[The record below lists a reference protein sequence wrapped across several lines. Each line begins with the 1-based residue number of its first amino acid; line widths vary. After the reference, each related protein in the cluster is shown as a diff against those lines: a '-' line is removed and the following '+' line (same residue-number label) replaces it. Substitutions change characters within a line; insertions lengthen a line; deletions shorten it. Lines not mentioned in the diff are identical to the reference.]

1 MKKKSSKEK
10 KQDNSANII
19 PFHRSFQLNVGI
31 IICTIILI
39 YLIFHIF
46 TYFTSKNIS
55 VYEVNE
61 GSITYDDKYTALAIR
76 QEEIVPSDRDGNVY
90 YFSQD
95 RSRVGIRSLICALD
109 STGEIT
115 NLLSNYSTDN
125 ITLSDSDLSS
135 FQKMFSEY
143 VTSYSDENYNSVYVF
158 KTSLKE
164 SLDSIKNNLA
174 QEANAEAITKAEG
187 EGTYFPVYASKPG
200 LLVLKTDGY
209 EGVTLDSFTPEMFN
223 KKSYSEAIMTPNMT
237 VKNGDSLYKLVT
249 DDNWSI
255 VMPVSEKLIAMLGDT
270 QNVVVKFGLDNAT
283 ANGVVSYVNRGNQKY
298 LVLTFDDSMERYAD
312 YRFLDVAII
321 LDQQK
326 GLKIPNSSIVK
337 KSFFAI
343 PKNYVKKSGDGTDD
357 EVQVDNGSNE
367 PGIVKPTLY
376 YEDDNFYYTDS
387 EDLNSGD
394 VLISYDTGE
403 NYTVGTDTGEKQ
415 GVYSINKGYALF
427 KIINILS
434 SNDDYS
440 IVEKGTD
447 YGISNY
453 DHIILNGSDVNENDL
468 LY

>member
-1 MKKKSSKEK
+1 MSKKASKEK
-10 KQDNSANII
+10 NNDKNAKVI

-39 YLIFHIF
+39 YLIYHLF
-46 TYFTSKNIS
+46 TYFTSKQVSI
-55 VYEVNE
+55 YEVNE

-76 QEEIVPSDRDGNVY
+76 QEEVVPSDRDGNVY
-90 YFSQD
+90 YFSSD
-95 RSRVGIRSLICALD
+95 RSRVGVRSLVCALD

-125 ITLSDSDLSS
+125 ISLSDSELSS
-135 FQKMFSEY
+135 FKKMFSEY
-143 VTSYSDENYNSVYVF
+143 VTFYSDENYNNVYVF

-164 SLDSIKNNLA
+164 SLDSIKNNAA
-174 QEANAEAITKAEG
+174 QEANADAITQAEG
-187 EGTYFPVYASKPG
+187 AGTYFPVYASKPG

-209 EGVTLDSFTPEMFN
+209 EGVTLDSFTSDMFN
-223 KKSYSEAIMTPNMT
+223 MKSYSEAIMTPNMS
-237 VKNGDSLYKLVT
+237 VKNGDALYKLVT

-255 VMPVSEKLIAMLGDT
+255 VMPISDRLVKLLGDT
-270 QNVVVKFGLDNAT
+270 QNVTVKFALDNAT
-283 ANGVVSYVNRGNQKY
+283 ANGVVSYVDRDNQKY

-312 YRFLDVAII
+312 YRFLDVALI

-326 GLKIPNSSIVK
+326 GLKIPNSSIVSK
-337 KSFFAI
+337 KFFAI
-343 PKNYVKKSGDGTDD
+343 PKNYVKKSSDGTDD
-357 EVQVDNGSNE
+357 EVQVDNGSKE
-367 PGIVKPTLY
+367 PDIVKPTLY

-387 EDLNSGD
+387 EDLKNGD
-394 VLISYDTGE
+394 VLVSYDSGE
-403 NYTVGTDTGEKQ
+403 NYTVGTDTDEKQ
-415 GVYSINKGYALF
+415 GVYSVNKGYALF
-427 KIINILS
+427 KIINVLS

-453 DHIILNGSDVNENDL
+453 DHIILNGSDVKENDL